1 MNKHI
6 RIIHP
11 AIGAARD
18 LEELQHLERDDLQL
32 SCVGLDVGPSELASQ
47 FEAALGVPDTCA
59 KAIAAEKEGVHAIVI
74 DCMGDVGVEEA
85 RECVSIPILGPYET
99 SLNIASLLGH
109 KCSVAT
115 MVDEV
120 VPVMGSF
127 ARKYG
132 FEHNVASIRAINMDV
147 ASMMAHP
154 AKRDKRLIEL
164 CRQLVVED
172 GADTIIL
179 GCTEM
184 LGAEVPVNEALS
196 AEGIS
201 VPIIQPLTA
210 AITVA
215 AALLDAGLTH
225 SKKAF
230 PTPGFGATSGYD
242 FLARP

>member
-1 MNKHI
+1 MDKHI

-11 AIGAARD
+11 TIGPARD
-18 LEELQHLERDDLQL
+18 LGELHHLERDDLRL
-32 SCVGLDVGPSELASQ
+32 SSVGLDVGPSELASQ
-47 FEAALGVPDTCA
+47 FEVALGVPDTCA
-59 KAIAAEKEGVHAIVI
+59 KVIAAEKEGVHAIVI
-74 DCMGDVGVEEA
+74 DCMGDVGVAEA

-99 SLNIASLLGH
+99 SLNVASLLGH

-120 VPVMGSF
+120 IPVMGSF

-147 ASMMAHP
+147 ASMMENP

-164 CRQLVVED
+164 CRQLVVDD

-184 LGAEVPVNEALS
+184 MGAEVPVNVALS
-196 AEGIS
+196 AEGINI
-201 VPIIQPLTA
+201 VIIQPLTA

-225 SKKAF
+225 SKRAF
-230 PTPGFGATSGYD
+230 PTPRFGPTSGYE
-242 FLARP
+242 FLPRP

>member
-11 AIGAARD
+11 DIGPARD
-18 LEELQHLERDDLQL
+18 LGDLHYLERDDLLL
-32 SCVGLDVGPSELASQ
+32 SSVGLDVGPSQLASQ
-47 FEAALGVPDTCA
+47 FEVALGVPDTCA
-59 KAIAAEKEGVHAIVI
+59 KVMAAEKEGVHAIVI
-74 DCMGDVGVEEA
+74 DCMGDVGVAEA
-85 RECVSIPILGPYET
+85 RECVAIPVLGPYET
-99 SLNIASLLGH
+99 SLNVASLLGH
-109 KCSVAT
+109 KCGVAT

-120 VPVMGSF
+120 IPVMGSF

-147 ASMMAHP
+147 ASMQADP
-154 AKRDKRLIEL
+154 EQRDRRLIEL
-164 CRQLVVED
+164 CRQLVVDD

-184 LGAEVPVNEALS
+184 IGAEVAVKKALS
-196 AEGIS
+196 NEGITI
-201 VPIIQPLTA
+201 PIIQPLTA

-225 SKKAF
+225 SKRAF
-230 PTPGFGATSGYD
+230 PTPGFGPTAGYD
-242 FLARP
+242 FLPGT